1 LTLDGLS
8 TTHADQ
14 LKTLM
19 TLNFQ
24 QFKDVSP
31 MAA

>member
-1 LTLDGLS
+1 MDGLS
-8 TTHADQ
+8 TTHADHVAS
-14 LKTLM
+14 LR

-24 QFKDVSP
+24 QFENISLML